1 MKGVI
6 LINAYLNTEEYL
18 HQPLR
23 LREEFEKLGVV
34 VDVKRNDEFLRIED
48 GKVKTP
54 LSEYDFC
61 VYLDKDKYVLKG
73 LDKLGLPLFNGM
85 EGVLDCDDK
94 MLTYL
99 SLEGTGIPMPK
110 TLAGLCCFSFK
121 EEIKEGS
128 LQRIEKELSYPI
140 VVKESFGSLGQGVY
154 LVKDRIDLLD
164 LMNKLKCR
172 PHLFQEYISDSYGKD
187 VRVIVVGNKV
197 LGGMLRT
204 SNGDF
209 RSNLGAGGKG
219 DKYELSVEMKE
230 VALKVAF
237 ALKLDYCGIDFL
249 LKKDGNFVL
258 CEVNSNAFFSGFE
271 KVTGVNVA
279 KEYAEYIIEKL
290 QKNNKNG

>member
-1 MKGVI
+1 M
-6 LINAYLNTEEYL
+6 
-18 HQPLR
+18 
-23 LREEFEKLGVV
+23 
-34 VDVKRNDEFLRIED
+34 
-48 GKVKTP
+48 
-54 LSEYDFC
+54 
-61 VYLDKDKYVLKG
+61 YLDKDKYVLKG

-279 KEYAEYIIEKL
+279 KEYAEYIIKKL

>member
-219 DKYELSVEMKE
+219 DKYELSV
-230 VALKVAF
+230 
-237 ALKLDYCGIDFL
+237 
-249 LKKDGNFVL
+249 
-258 CEVNSNAFFSGFE
+258 
-271 KVTGVNVA
+271 
-279 KEYAEYIIEKL
+279 
-290 QKNNKNG
+290 

>member
-6 LINAYLNTEEYL
+6 LINAYLNTEQYL
-18 HQPLR
+18 QQPLR

-279 KEYAEYIIEKL
+279 KEYAEYIIKKL

>member
-279 KEYAEYIIEKL
+279 KEYAEYIIKKL